1 MAFEIAVAKRRTHVR
16 VTISGSPSLEA
27 FLSMLHLIGVESEE
41 WKTDA
46 VLFDLR
52 GVRTKFEPH
61 EHAEIGLQVATS
73 MIHVQ
78 RVAAL
83 VRPHRYT
90 QAGERVGR
98 RNGLDVRMFVD
109 EPTALV
115 WLKDKTLVM
124 EGPAG
129 RKTAATAPVPP
140 GPRVS
145 PDSGGSPPHP
155 RAAGRPNS
163 RSPSAR

>member
-1 MAFEIAVAKRRTHVR
+1 MAFEIAVNKRRTYVR

-41 WKTDA
+41 WNADA

-73 MIHVQ
+73 MIHIQ

-109 EPTALV
+109 EATALV
-115 WLKDKTLVM
+115 WLKDKTM
-124 EGPAG
+124 AMPAPG
-129 RKTAATAPVPP
+129 LAPLPP
-140 GPRVS
+140 APR
-145 PDSGGSPPHP
+145 PQ
-155 RAAGRPNS
+155 RRP
-163 RSPSAR
+163 A

>member
-1 MAFEIAVAKRRTHVR
+1 MAFEIAVHKKRSYVR
-16 VTISGSPSLEA
+16 VTVSGSPSLEA
-27 FLSMLHLIGVESEE
+27 FLSMLHLIGIESEG
-41 WKTDA
+41 WKASA

-61 EHAEIGLQVATS
+61 EHGEIGLQVAAS
-73 MIHVQ
+73 MMHVE

-109 EPTALV
+109 EATALV
-115 WLKDKTLVM
+115 WLKDKSL
-124 EGPAG
+124 EIRAPGLPA
-129 RKTAATAPVPP
+129 APVAP
-140 GPRVS
+140 GQQ
-145 PDSGGSPPHP
+145 G
-155 RAAGRPNS
+155 RAV
-163 RSPSAR
+163 

>member
-1 MAFEIAVAKRRTHVR
+1 MAFQIAVAKRRTHVR

-27 FLSMLHLIGVESEE
+27 FLSMLHLLGIESED
-41 WKTDA
+41 WHAKA

-52 GVRTKFEPH
+52 GVRTRFAPH

-73 MIHVQ
+73 MMHIE

-90 QAGERVGR
+90 QDGERVGR

-109 EPTALV
+109 EATALV
-115 WLKDKTLVM
+115 WLKDKTMVM
-124 EGPAG
+124 HAPGL
-129 RKTAATAPVPP
+129 APVPTA
-140 GPRVS
+140 PRQR
-145 PDSGGSPPHP
+145 GK
-155 RAAGRPNS
+155 
-163 RSPSAR
+163 SA

>member
-1 MAFEIAVAKRRTHVR
+1 MDPRGATDEEIAEWTRGRACGTLSRMQFEITVRKLRTYVR
-16 VTISGSPSLEA
+16 VTISGSPALEA

-41 WKTDA
+41 WKGRP

-52 GVRTKFEPH
+52 GVRTKFSPQ

-73 MIHVQ
+73 MLHVD

-90 QAGERVGR
+90 QVGERVGR

-109 EPTALV
+109 EATALV
-115 WLKDKTLVM
+115 WLKDKTLVV
-124 EGPAG
+124 PASM
-129 RKTAATAPVPP
+129 APVP
-140 GPRVS
+140 G
-145 PDSGGSPPHP
+145 
-155 RAAGRPNS
+155 AAASHGRT
-163 RSPSAR
+163 A

>member
-1 MAFEIAVAKRRTHVR
+1 MAFEIAVHKHRSHVR

-27 FLSMLHLIGVESEE
+27 FLSMLHLIGIESEG
-41 WKTDA
+41 WKARA

-61 EHAEIGLQVATS
+61 EHGEIGLQVAAS
-73 MIHVQ
+73 MMHVE

-109 EPTALV
+109 EATALV
-115 WLKDKTLVM
+115 WLKDKSLDVHAS
-124 EGPAG
+124 GV
-129 RKTAATAPVPP
+129 APV
-140 GPRVS
+140 
-145 PDSGGSPPHP
+145 
-155 RAAGRPNS
+155 AAAA
-163 RSPSAR
+163 PSQQPST

>member
-1 MAFEIAVAKRRTHVR
+1 MAFEIAVQKLRTHVR

-27 FLSMLHLIGVESEE
+27 FLSMLHLIGIESEG
-41 WKTDA
+41 WKANA

-61 EHAEIGLQVATS
+61 EHGEIGLQVAAS
-73 MIHVQ
+73 MMHVE

-109 EPTALV
+109 EATALV
-115 WLKDKTLVM
+115 WLKDKSM
-124 EGPAG
+124 AMPAPG
-129 RKTAATAPVPP
+129 LAPVSVAP
-140 GPRVS
+140 GQQ
-145 PDSGGSPPHP
+145 
-155 RAAGRPNS
+155 S
-163 RSPSAR
+163 RGA